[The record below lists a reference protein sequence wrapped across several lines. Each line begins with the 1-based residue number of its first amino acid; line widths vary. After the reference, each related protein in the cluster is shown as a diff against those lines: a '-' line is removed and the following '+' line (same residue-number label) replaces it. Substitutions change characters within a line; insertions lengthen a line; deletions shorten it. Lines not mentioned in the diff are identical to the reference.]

1 MNDFRLLF
9 HCYILISRKC
19 PRKTPFKTQWEGGGT
34 CNVGA
39 KNRGMRSKRGAKI
52 FGAYAPLASP
62 LSTSLRLALATLW
75 YTSLKLTRS
84 VIKLM
89 PAYSLGWI
97 SNPRRYQC
105 IASFSISLL
114 LYSDSTN
121 LSLQIRPHRQRLS
134 GTSFSF
140 VFKDFVIIS

>member
-1 MNDFRLLF
+1 MCMNKLHVSTYSTIRFTLRF
-9 HCYILISRKC
+9 VNFFVEVSRVC
-19 PRKTPFKTQWEGGGT
+19 
-34 CNVGA
+34 
-39 KNRGMRSKRGAKI
+39 
-52 FGAYAPLASP
+52 APLASP

-140 VFKDFVIIS
+140 VFKDFIIIS